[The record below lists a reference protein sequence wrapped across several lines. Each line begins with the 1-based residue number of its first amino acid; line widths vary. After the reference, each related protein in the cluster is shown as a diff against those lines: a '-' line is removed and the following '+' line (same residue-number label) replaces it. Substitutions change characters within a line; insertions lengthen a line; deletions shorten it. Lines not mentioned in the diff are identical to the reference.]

1 MSEEKKQRLKE
12 YQKKI
17 ITRQKTLNII
27 MNQNNFLIVIVFLN
41 WDLTMFAIYFVS
53 IHSYILKKKSIIII

>member
-1 MSEEKKQRLKE
+1 MSEEKKAKTKRIS
-12 YQKKI
+12 KKI

>member
-1 MSEEKKQRLKE
+1 MSEEKKAKTKRIS
-12 YQKKI
+12 KKI

-41 WDLTMFAIYFVS
+41 
-53 IHSYILKKKSIIII
+53 